1 MNGQQTIDRITHHV
15 SIPIIGKKQYTK
27 KRDIVRAQVHFK
39 ICKEIGV
46 KLDNEHW
53 NDHIPNQSIRVLK
66 VS

>member
-1 MNGQQTIDRITHHV
+1 MSV
-15 SIPIIGKKQYTK
+15 SLLLVKEQYTK
-27 KRDIVRAQVHFK
+27 RCDVVCAQVHFK

-66 VS
+66 VR